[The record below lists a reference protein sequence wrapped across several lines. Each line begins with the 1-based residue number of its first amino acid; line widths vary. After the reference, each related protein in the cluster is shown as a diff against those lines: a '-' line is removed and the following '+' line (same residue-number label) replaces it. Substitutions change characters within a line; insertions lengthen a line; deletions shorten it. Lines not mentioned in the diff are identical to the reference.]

1 MKKGERTNISFELS
15 LSDLEYVLADG
26 SRESDPGLFEVFVG
40 GNPDEVKKAEFIL
53 VQGDK

>member
-1 MKKGERTNISFELS
+1 MKKGERTDISFELS

>member
-1 MKKGERTNISFELS
+1 
-15 LSDLEYVLADG
+15 
-26 SRESDPGLFEVFVG
+26 LFEVFVG